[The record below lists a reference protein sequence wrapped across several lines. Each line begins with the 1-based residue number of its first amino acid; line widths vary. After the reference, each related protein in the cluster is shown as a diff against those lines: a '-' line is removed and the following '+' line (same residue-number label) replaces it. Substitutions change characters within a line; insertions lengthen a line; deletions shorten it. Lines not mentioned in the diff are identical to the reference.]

1 MEIKAMLSTEI
12 TKSIGINYEPNLITK
27 YDVALKVASF
37 IMAPQ
42 SRPSYTTRLLHE
54 LKNAQQFVLSEN
66 FKYIILSSAIDGVF
80 NLGGDLE
87 LFIHL
92 VENKDRDGL
101 EEYMKLCLAVLHPDQ
116 LINSDL
122 HRIAVVQG
130 AALGGGFES
139 ALCCD
144 FIIAEERAFFGFPEV
159 LFNLFPGM
167 GAYSYLV
174 RRTTPSFAKKLL
186 TSGIRYSA
194 REMLDMGVID
204 MVVADGKGHKA
215 AENYIHQHKKL
226 KNSYDAINTLQ
237 NIVFPLEYR
246 ELLQIGYR
254 WVDAAMKLNG
264 RDLRLMEKLGKN
276 QNKFS

>member
-1 MEIKAMLSTEI
+1 MQSIEL
-12 TKSIGINYEPNLITK
+12 TKSIGVQHRSDLKVK
-27 YDVALKVASF
+27 YDMDMKVASF
-37 IMAPQ
+37 IMSPR
-42 SRPSYTTRLLHE
+42 SRPSFTTNLLNE
-54 LKNAQQFVLSEN
+54 LKKAQQFALSEN
-66 FKYIILSSAIDGVF
+66 YKYIILSSDVEGVF

-87 LFIHL
+87 LFIKL
-92 VENKDRDGL
+92 IQNKDRESL

-116 LINSDL
+116 LLNSDL

-139 ALCCD
+139 ALSCD
-144 FIIAEERAFFGFPEV
+144 VIVAEERALFGFPEV

-186 TSGIRYSA
+186 TSGLRYSA
-194 REMLDMGVID
+194 QEMLDMGVID
-204 MVVADGKGHKA
+204 MLVPDGKGYKA
-215 AENYIHQHKKL
+215 AENYIHQHQKL

-254 WVDAAMKLNG
+254 WVDAAMKLND

-276 QNKFS
+276 QTKYN